1 MKEYT
6 KDTSQEYEDLVGYVA
21 SDNLPVDL
29 GEFIDDATEYKPKV
43 EAKKV
48 NPDFP
53 EPWQSIYVNFN
64 SLEEY
69 ADFMKLIGFAPAPK
83 LKELVYTSSS
93 DTYDITSF
101 FGG

>member
-6 KDTSQEYEDLVGYVA
+6 KDTSQEYDDLVGYIA

-29 GEFIDDATEYKPKV
+29 GGLIDDTTEYKPKV

-48 NPDFP
+48 NPEFP
-53 EPWQSIYVNFN
+53 EDWQSIYVNFN
-64 SLEEY
+64 CLEEY
-69 ADFMKLIGFAPAPK
+69 AEFMKLIGFTPSPK
-83 LKELVYTSSS
+83 LKELVYTNSSS
-93 DTYDITSF
+93 TYDLSAF